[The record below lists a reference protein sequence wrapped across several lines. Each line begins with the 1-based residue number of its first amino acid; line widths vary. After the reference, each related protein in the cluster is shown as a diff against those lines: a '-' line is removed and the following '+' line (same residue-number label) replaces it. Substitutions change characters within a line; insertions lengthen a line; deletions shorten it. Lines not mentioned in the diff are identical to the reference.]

1 MSATFVFVLFALGLL
16 AVFTTLAVRRAKDQ
30 SDVDRA
36 FTQIRSLD
44 IEAFRNLIDP
54 EEEQFL
60 RSRLPSSEFRKIKR
74 ERARAA
80 LAYVRALSSASLQ
93 FARFGDA
100 AQRSSDPAIAAS
112 GKQIANSAINL
123 RLQTLQA
130 RVRLGLTAAF
140 PALPAHPLRPLLEQY
155 DRASYLVLR
164 HNGLTRAVGR
174 AS

>member
-1 MSATFVFVLFALGLL
+1 MSATFVFVLLALGLL
-16 AVFTTLAVRRAKDQ
+16 SVFTILAVRRAKDAH
-30 SDVDRA
+30 DLDRA
-36 FTQIRSLD
+36 FSDIRSLD

-54 EEEQFL
+54 AEDDFL

-74 ERARAA
+74 ERAHAA

-100 AQRSSDPAIAAS
+100 AQRSSDPAIVAS
-112 GKQIANSAINL
+112 GKQIANSAVNL

-130 RVRLGLTAAF
+130 RVRLGLTATF

-155 DRASYLVLR
+155 DRATYLIVK
-164 HNGLTRAVGR
+164 HNGLTRALSR